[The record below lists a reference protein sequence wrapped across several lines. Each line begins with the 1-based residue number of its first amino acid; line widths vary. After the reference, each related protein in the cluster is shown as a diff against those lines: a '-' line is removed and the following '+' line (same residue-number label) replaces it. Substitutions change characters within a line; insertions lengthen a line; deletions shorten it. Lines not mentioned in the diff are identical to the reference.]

1 MVQRRRKE
9 GVAAIAGFPGSC
21 PVDSKPNLPVLRFS
35 PVCFPL
41 LVSGLACR
49 RRPAHTRQKGENSD
63 EQTYEPPARANFLEY
78 WLHRMVGRSGR
89 RLALGSS

>member
-21 PVDSKPNLPVLRFS
+21 PVDSKPNLPVVFAGLFFAPGHWSRLS
-35 PVCFPL
+35 PPSC
-41 LVSGLACR
+41 S
-49 RRPAHTRQKGENSD
+49 HETKGENSD